1 MKVNIK
7 NTKNTMDINLQ
18 VNHKNKTRE
27 LTKVACMAALIC
39 VASFVYI
46 PLPFTEAR
54 ISLMPFMVELVG
66 LILSPVQAGVSI
78 LVYLIIGI
86 LGLPVFAGVGGLGK
100 ILGPSGGYYW
110 GFVPAAVAV
119 SLCKGKK
126 YNCVRYILVCIF
138 VGITIMYVPGAIQM
152 KHQLHLPWM
161 AVLIKSVFPFI
172 ALDIVKAVAA
182 GIIAKPI
189 QAALHNMEE

>member
-18 VNHKNKTRE
+18 VKHKNKTRE

-86 LGLPVFAGVGGLGK
+86 CWGWGLRQDSWAVWWLLLGVC
-100 ILGPSGGYYW
+100 SGSSCR
-110 GFVPAAVAV
+110 F
-119 SLCKGKK
+119 
-126 YNCVRYILVCIF
+126 F
-138 VGITIMYVPGAIQM
+138 M
-152 KHQLHLPWM
+152 
-161 AVLIKSVFPFI
+161 
-172 ALDIVKAVAA
+172 
-182 GIIAKPI
+182 
-189 QAALHNMEE
+189 